1 MNKSGKFPARFA
13 SALCGWCGDIGM
25 GIHLSPL
32 WAVVESIVR
41 KIGCVPQ
48 APLEWVKRAAAET
61 WQREHNEER
70 PKKARGG
77 MTPKDYA

>member
-32 WAVVESIVR
+32 WAVVESIAP
-41 KIGCVPQ
+41 KIDCAPQ
-48 APLEWVKRAAAET
+48 TLLESVKRAAIEI
-61 WQREHNEER
+61 WRR
-70 PKKARGG
+70 PGPG
-77 MTPKDYA
+77 LG